1 IGMKNKI
8 AGGKIL
14 LNFSAFF
21 NDYKNYQISQ
31 LINRAI
37 NTENL
42 NAITYG
48 AELEAAWIP
57 SRHFK
62 VGATL
67 GYLRTRI
74 GNGQSSIDVM
84 DRVQGHD
91 DWMTVNPW
99 AQSPN
104 TCIAPKALVAA
115 YLKKVNPKDINSTSD
130 SGINFFCE

>member
-1 IGMKNKI
+1 VCGTYTRLPTKFEPEELNTFEIGMKNKI

-67 GYLRTRI
+67 GYL
-74 GNGQSSIDVM
+74 
-84 DRVQGHD
+84 
-91 DWMTVNPW
+91 
-99 AQSPN
+99 
-104 TCIAPKALVAA
+104 
-115 YLKKVNPKDINSTSD
+115 
-130 SGINFFCE
+130 